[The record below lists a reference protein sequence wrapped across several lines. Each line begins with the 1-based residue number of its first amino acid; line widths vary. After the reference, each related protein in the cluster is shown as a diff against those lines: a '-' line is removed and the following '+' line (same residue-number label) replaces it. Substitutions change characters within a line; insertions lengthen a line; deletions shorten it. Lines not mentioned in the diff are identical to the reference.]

1 MDARILVCGLNGV
14 GKSTLGRF
22 LAERI
27 GCAALDIESYYFPV
41 RHDYLCH
48 RTPEEAYALLRRDME
63 RLPSFVLASLRGDPS
78 WPLTH
83 VVLLGAPAQIRAG
96 RVRRRSAEKFGIR
109 MMPSGDLYE
118 SEERFFAKCA
128 GREESEATDWMS
140 GIPLPCL
147 ILDGT
152 LPPGE
157 NAERVVRWIADR
169 PGDVRTP

>member
-96 RVRRRSAEKFGIR
+96 DRIVVVSVLMGCAVSEKEDFKAQL
-109 MMPSGDLYE
+109 S
-118 SEERFFAKCA
+118 
-128 GREESEATDWMS
+128 
-140 GIPLPCL
+140 
-147 ILDGT
+147 
-152 LPPGE
+152 
-157 NAERVVRWIADR
+157 IA
-169 PGDVRTP
+169 VNY